1 MNFFAPCPRGLEP
14 LLADELRAI
23 GATDPK
29 AVPGGVQF
37 SGDWALCYRANLESR
52 IATRVLWQVSMGRY
66 RNEED
71 VYRIAYAPT
80 WAKWFTPD
88 ETIRVFVTA
97 HKSPLRSLE
106 FVTLKIKDAVCDHF
120 RTIVGRRPD
129 VNTQTPDIRVHAF
142 LSADTVTLY
151 LDTSGEPL
159 YKRGFKSAAV
169 EAPLKENLAAGI
181 LRLTGWKPGEEA
193 LCDPM
198 CGSGTFLIEAA
209 QMALDVAP
217 GLGRHFAFE
226 RFKHF
231 ERDTWLP
238 IRKAADARR
247 QAPRPLAIYGSD
259 IIEDQVRKSFVNL
272 RSAGLDGCVELERM
286 DLLDRKAP
294 AANGVLVAN
303 PPYGVRLSDTSEL
316 EAFYPKLGDALK
328 ANWSGWRAYFFTGD
342 PLLPKGVRL
351 KASKRTPLFNGA
363 IECRLFEYLMVS
375 GSARKPK
382 GGEE

>member
-1 MNFFAPCPRGLEP
+1 LNFFAPCPRGLEP

-169 EAPLKENLAAGI
+169 EAPL
-181 LRLTGWKPGEEA
+181 
-193 LCDPM
+193 
-198 CGSGTFLIEAA
+198 
-209 QMALDVAP
+209 
-217 GLGRHFAFE
+217 
-226 RFKHF
+226 
-231 ERDTWLP
+231 
-238 IRKAADARR
+238 
-247 QAPRPLAIYGSD
+247 
-259 IIEDQVRKSFVNL
+259 
-272 RSAGLDGCVELERM
+272 
-286 DLLDRKAP
+286 
-294 AANGVLVAN
+294 
-303 PPYGVRLSDTSEL
+303 
-316 EAFYPKLGDALK
+316 
-328 ANWSGWRAYFFTGD
+328 
-342 PLLPKGVRL
+342 
-351 KASKRTPLFNGA
+351 
-363 IECRLFEYLMVS
+363 
-375 GSARKPK
+375 
-382 GGEE
+382 